1 MQSSIDPFRMNN
13 GDTLLIVFLGLK
25 IKTGVFAIS
34 FSRYGCLKF
43 VTSPQGY
50 SLSTIVQKTLPKI
63 EKYNKTFHLR

>member
-43 VTSPQGY
+43 VISPQGY
-50 SLSTIVQKTLPKI
+50 SLSTIV
-63 EKYNKTFHLR
+63 